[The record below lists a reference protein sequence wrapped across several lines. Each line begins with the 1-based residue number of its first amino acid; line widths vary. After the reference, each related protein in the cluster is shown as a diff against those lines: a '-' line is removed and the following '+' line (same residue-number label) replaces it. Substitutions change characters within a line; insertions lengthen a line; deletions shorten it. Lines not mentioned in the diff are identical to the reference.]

1 MTFRLENTFRNIET
15 DWIRLYNAT
24 PEVSPFFH
32 VSAFK
37 IQLKYFYPYYLKYRC
52 RPCFGVF
59 EKDNTTHAI
68 VPLLRYKG
76 EKYQL
81 WGFPNGINES
91 GILYDS
97 ETDVNS
103 LMSTLKEK
111 LGSVNFLKIDERFIL
126 AKHITP
132 PDYIYQQSSN
142 AAISFGNSYD
152 DYFNSL
158 SKSTR
163 QNIRTAYNRV
173 NADGLNLEV
182 STFHG
187 TDTNL
192 PIKEIISLYCRRHNE
207 RYGVKTNI
215 LKQWF
220 LIHQSFATR
229 MYRFSPNALTVC
241 LKINGKLAAFLSGL
255 YHNDRLIVPRLSIN
269 NEYKRYSPGMLL
281 VCESIKFLISNTSIR
296 VLDLSLGSEKYKYS
310 LGAKEHLS
318 YSFDL

>member
-132 PDYIYQQSSN
+132 RLY
-142 AAISFGNSYD
+142 
-152 DYFNSL
+152 L
-158 SKSTR
+158 ST
-163 QNIRTAYNRV
+163 
-173 NADGLNLEV
+173 
-182 STFHG
+182 
-187 TDTNL
+187 
-192 PIKEIISLYCRRHNE
+192 
-207 RYGVKTNI
+207 
-215 LKQWF
+215 
-220 LIHQSFATR
+220 
-229 MYRFSPNALTVC
+229 
-241 LKINGKLAAFLSGL
+241 
-255 YHNDRLIVPRLSIN
+255 IV
-269 NEYKRYSPGMLL
+269 
-281 VCESIKFLISNTSIR
+281 
-296 VLDLSLGSEKYKYS
+296 
-310 LGAKEHLS
+310 
-318 YSFDL
+318 